1 MTSGRLYALAL
12 VFSLVGT
19 LLPSFAAAADA
30 PLPKDLQGMKGE
42 LLNLN
47 RDISQLEKE
56 LLFPN
61 TETAVVVAL
70 DSGAT
75 VKIVDVKV
83 QLDDKDVGYHFYSD
97 AELAALA
104 KGGMQRIYSGNLTSG
119 PHTLK
124 AVFTVRDADGKDA
137 QRFGTYSFTKSAQ
150 RKAIEVKVADTSSPT
165 QGNIRFREWDS
176 Q

>member
-1 MTSGRLYALAL
+1 MTRGRFNAL
-12 VFSLVGT
+12 VLVFTLVGAYFPSLVH
-19 LLPSFAAAADA
+19 SADA
-30 PLPKDLQGMKGE
+30 PLPKDLQGLKGE

-47 RDISQLEKE
+47 RDITQLEKE
-56 LLFPN
+56 LLFPS

-83 QLDDKDVGYHFYSD
+83 TLDDKDVGYHYYSD
-97 AELAALA
+97 AELAALS
-104 KGGMQRIYSGNLTSG
+104 KGGMQRIYAGNVSSG

-124 AVFTVRDADGKDA
+124 TAITVRDAAGKES
-137 QRFGTYSFTKSAQ
+137 QRFATYSFTKSAL
-150 RKAIEVKVADTSSPT
+150 RKAIEVKVADSSSPT
-165 QGNIRFREWDS
+165 QGNIRFREWES

>member
-1 MTSGRLYALAL
+1 MTRGRLNAPAF
-12 VFSLVGT
+12 VFLLVGA
-19 LLPSFAAAADA
+19 LFPSLAPAAEA
-30 PLPKDLQGMKGE
+30 PLPKDLQGLKGE

-47 RDISQLEKE
+47 RDITQLEKE
-56 LLFPN
+56 LLFPS
-61 TETAVVVAL
+61 TETAVVIAL

-83 QLDDKDVGYHFYSD
+83 TLDDKDVGYHYYSD

-104 KGGMQRIYSGNLTSG
+104 KGGMQRIYAGNVSSG

-124 AVFTVRDADGKDA
+124 TAITVRDAAGKET
-137 QRFGTYSFTKSAQ
+137 QRFATYNFTKSAQ
-150 RKAIEVKVADTSSPT
+150 RKAIEVKVADSANPA
-165 QGNIRFREWDS
+165 QGNIRFREWES